1 MKLPPLRAVQY
12 FEAVARLLSFS
23 RAALELNVSQ
33 SAVSHQ
39 IRLLE
44 DFLGERLLLRQGRL
58 LSLTAQGEVY
68 FEGIAAGLGQIA
80 QSSEQLR
87 GGGEMRLRL
96 AVYSSFAVKWLIP
109 RLAGLRQLYPEL
121 DLSLEMV
128 AEDPELSDRVAD
140 CFITVSPH
148 GRGYCHDL
156 IYQERL
162 FPVCSRR
169 LLQQLEGA
177 WPEAIWQLPLLSVQ
191 SIYKARGED
200 WQRWA
205 KAGGLVIPDEARMH
219 HFSHVLLAME
229 AAAWDQ
235 GVAFVNDYMLRP
247 DDPQLVALPVHQLE
261 TGDAFYFT
269 CKRSRAHEPA
279 ISRLRQWLMMETRQS
294 MAL

>member
-12 FEAVARLLSFS
+12 FEVVARLLSFS

-58 LSLTAQGEVY
+58 LSLTPQGESY
-68 FEGIAAGLGQIA
+68 FEGIAAGLSQIA

-87 GGGEMRLRL
+87 GGGEMRVRL

-169 LLQQLEGA
+169 LLQQISGE

-191 SIYKARGED
+191 SIYKARG
-200 WQRWA
+200 
-205 KAGGLVIPDEARMH
+205 GGL
-219 HFSHVLLAME
+219 
-229 AAAWDQ
+229 AALGQ
-235 GVAFVNDYMLRP
+235 GGWLG
-247 DDPQLVALPVHQLE
+247 DP
-261 TGDAFYFT
+261 
-269 CKRSRAHEPA
+269 
-279 ISRLRQWLMMETRQS
+279 
-294 MAL
+294 

>member
-12 FEAVARLLSFS
+12 FEVVARLLSFS

-58 LSLTAQGEVY
+58 LSLTPQGEIY
-68 FEGIAAGLGQIA
+68 FEGIAAGLVQIA

-87 GGGEMRLRL
+87 GGGEMRVRL

-140 CFITVSPH
+140 GFITVSPE
-148 GRGYCHDL
+148 GPGYMHDL
-156 IYQERL
+156 LYRERL
-162 FPVCSRR
+162 MPVCSRR
-169 LLQQLEGA
+169 MWQQVEGE
-177 WPEAIWQLPLLSVQ
+177 WPATLWQLPLLSIQ
-191 SIYKARGED
+191 AIYREKGED
-200 WQRWA
+200 WRRWA
-205 KAGGLVIPDEARMH
+205 EMGGLTIPPRRGCTISAISCSRWRRRTGTREWRSSMTTCCSRKIRVWCGCPCTPSRPATTSISSSSARAPMNPP
-219 HFSHVLLAME
+219 SAGCVS
-229 AAAWDQ
+229 
-235 GVAFVNDYMLRP
+235 GC
-247 DDPQLVALPVHQLE
+247 
-261 TGDAFYFT
+261 G
-269 CKRSRAHEPA
+269 RSRRRA
-279 ISRLRQWLMMETRQS
+279 
-294 MAL
+294 

>member
-12 FEAVARLLSFS
+12 FEVVARLLSFS
-23 RAALELNVSQ
+23 RAAIELNVSQ

-68 FEGIAAGLGQIA
+68 FEGISAGLGQIA

-87 GGGEMRLRL
+87 GGGEMRVRL

-140 CFITVSPH
+140 GFITVSPE
-148 GRGYCHDL
+148 GPGYLHDL
-156 IYQERL
+156 L
-162 FPVCSRR
+162 
-169 LLQQLEGA
+169 
-177 WPEAIWQLPLLSVQ
+177 
-191 SIYKARGED
+191 
-200 WQRWA
+200 
-205 KAGGLVIPDEARMH
+205 
-219 HFSHVLLAME
+219 
-229 AAAWDQ
+229 
-235 GVAFVNDYMLRP
+235 
-247 DDPQLVALPVHQLE
+247 
-261 TGDAFYFT
+261 TG
-269 CKRSRAHEPA
+269 SG
-279 ISRLRQWLMMETRQS
+279 
-294 MAL
+294 

>member
-12 FEAVARLLSFS
+12 FEVVARLLSFS

-68 FEGIAAGLGQIA
+68 FEGISAGLGQIA

-156 IYQERL
+156 IYRERL

-169 LLQQLEGA
+169 LL
-177 WPEAIWQLPLLSVQ
+177 
-191 SIYKARGED
+191 
-200 WQRWA
+200 
-205 KAGGLVIPDEARMH
+205 
-219 HFSHVLLAME
+219 
-229 AAAWDQ
+229 
-235 GVAFVNDYMLRP
+235 
-247 DDPQLVALPVHQLE
+247 
-261 TGDAFYFT
+261 
-269 CKRSRAHEPA
+269 
-279 ISRLRQWLMMETRQS
+279 
-294 MAL
+294 

>member
-12 FEAVARLLSFS
+12 FEVVARLLSFS

-58 LSLTAQGEVY
+58 LSLTPQGESY
-68 FEGIAAGLGQIA
+68 FEGIAAGLSQIA

-87 GGGEMRLRL
+87 GGGEMRVRL

-140 CFITVSPH
+140 CFITVSPT
-148 GRGYCHDL
+148 GGAIATILSIRSGSFRSAVAVC
-156 IYQERL
+156 
-162 FPVCSRR
+162 CSRSAGSGLMPSGSCR
-169 LLQQLEGA
+169 CSRCS
-177 WPEAIWQLPLLSVQ
+177 PFTR
-191 SIYKARGED
+191 RGG
-200 WQRWA
+200 RIGS
-205 KAGGLVIPDEARMH
+205 AGPRRVG
-219 HFSHVLLAME
+219 
-229 AAAWDQ
+229 W
-235 GVAFVNDYMLRP
+235 
-247 DDPQLVALPVHQLE
+247 
-261 TGDAFYFT
+261 
-269 CKRSRAHEPA
+269 
-279 ISRLRQWLMMETRQS
+279 
-294 MAL
+294 